1 MSILPAVLQCCVGG
15 RLRQTSPNRYPTPE
29 YGPSQRTTNA
39 RLQQWGFD
47 SNLALEVAE
56 TRKRGSTSAP
66 TPQTRSCLGTAQR
79 RPGHVDRQ
87 GGASPGSQAPNQAA
101 YQQTMLP
108 KVPAAQVLSDAEGLL
123 CVTAAHWPLFDL
135 QPYGSAARR
144 FCGSLSG
151 FETEAFGAGKT
162 ITAPE

>member
-1 MSILPAVLQCCVGG
+1 
-15 RLRQTSPNRYPTPE
+15 
-29 YGPSQRTTNA
+29 
-39 RLQQWGFD
+39 
-47 SNLALEVAE
+47 
-56 TRKRGSTSAP
+56 
-66 TPQTRSCLGTAQR
+66 
-79 RPGHVDRQ
+79 
-87 GGASPGSQAPNQAA
+87 
-101 YQQTMLP
+101 MLP